1 MSKALMIQGTS
12 SYCGKSLIVAAL
24 CKIFANLG
32 YKVAP
37 FKAQNMSLNSFV
49 TKDNKE
55 IAYAQALQA
64 LAAGIEPLSDM
75 NPILIKPKGDNTC
88 QIVLHGKPY
97 KDMRV
102 GEYYEFALNEGIKSV
117 ELSLKRLMSSYE
129 IVIIEGAG
137 SPAEINLYDYDI
149 ANMKVAE
156 LINAPVLLIG
166 DIDRGGVFAS
176 IVGTLKLLKPK
187 HRALIKGL
195 IINKFRGDRSILEPG
210 LKRLEEITG
219 KQILG
224 VIPYINDL
232 KLPSEDSI
240 SLEEFNK
247 ENKNNYM
254 IDIAVIRLPYIS
266 NFTDFEPFKFIQ
278 GVKLRY
284 INSINELNTPNI
296 PDILILPDTKNT
308 INDLIWLQNSG
319 LANEIL
325 RLANQNIPIIGICG
339 GYQMLGR
346 MIIDKEGIE
355 GEFKGLN
362 LLNIITYFD
371 KYDKVIEKVFA
382 EVIGNDQIFNT
393 IKGEK
398 INGYEIHMGS
408 TIPINNFKPSFR
420 IIKRGLRMVNEF
432 DGCVSDNGLII
443 GTYMHGIFD
452 NSIIREALIKF
463 LMRKK
468 FIREYQFKQKN
479 SIDIWNENLERLAKI
494 VKDNLDMKKI
504 FEIMDILY

>member
-55 IAYAQALQA
+55 IARAQALQA
-64 LAAGIEPLSDM
+64 LAAGVEPLSDM
-75 NPILIKPKGDNTC
+75 NPILLKPKGDNIC
-88 QIVLHGKPY
+88 QIILHGKPY
-97 KDMRV
+97 KDVRV
-102 GEYYEFALNEGIKSV
+102 GEYYKFALNEGIKSI

-129 IVIIEGAG
+129 LVIIEGAG

-187 HRALIKGL
+187 HRALVKGL

-210 LKRLEEITG
+210 LKKLEEITG
-219 KQILG
+219 KQVLG
-224 VIPYINDL
+224 VIPYIHDL
-232 KLPSEDSI
+232 QLPSEDSI

-247 ENKNNYM
+247 ETNYT
-254 IDIAVIRLPYIS
+254 IDIVVIRLPYIS
-266 NFTDFEPFKFIQ
+266 NFTDFEPFKSMQ
-278 GVKLRY
+278 GVRLRY
-284 INSINELNTPNI
+284 VNSIDELNT
-296 PDILILPDTKNT
+296 PDILILPGTKNT
-308 INDLIWLQNSG
+308 IHDLIWLQNSG
-319 LANEIL
+319 LSNGIL

-339 GYQMLGR
+339 GYQMLGK

-355 GEFKGLN
+355 GGVKGEFKGLN

-371 KYDKVIEKVFA
+371 KYDKVTEKVFA
-382 EVIGNDQIFNT
+382 EVIGEDQIFNT
-393 IKGEK
+393 IRGERMY
-398 INGYEIHMGS
+398 GAAIHMGL
-408 TIPINNFKPSFR
+408 TIPINNIKPSFR
-420 IIKRGLRMVNEF
+420 IIKRGKRMVNEL
-432 DGCVSDNGLII
+432 DGSVSDNGLVI
-443 GTYMHGIFD
+443 GTYIHGIFD
-452 NSIIREALIKF
+452 NSIVREALIKF
-463 LMRKK
+463 LMKRR
-468 FIREYQFKQKN
+468 FIQASQFKQRN
-479 SIDIWNENLERLAKI
+479 TIEIWNENLERLAKI

-504 FEIMDILY
+504 CELINIPY